1 MHEFFSVYQGNHDK
15 FLVFSS
21 LHIVILVTLCAI
33 ILSMIIFRKN
43 FRSKSDFYRYLIA
56 IISLVLE
63 CSYLVWVV
71 SVGKWDLKNSL
82 PLELC
87 EITLIL
93 CILMLIGK
101 SYKLFEVAYFWGF
114 IGSSLALIFPNLHVS
129 YHHFSFWAFMLT
141 HSLNLIALVFMMSIE
156 QYKPTRK
163 SLWVSF
169 IITNIYM
176 LSMTTINYFL
186 GSNYYYYYVFR
197 KPAPNI
203 PNLFMY
209 TNSWFFKILI
219 LEGIT
224 LIALFICYLPFA
236 LANVSKERIS

>member
-1 MHEFFSVYQGNHDK
+1 MHDFFSVYKANHEI
-15 FLVFSS
+15 FPAFSS
-21 LHIVILVTLCAI
+21 LHIVILVTICAI
-33 ILSMIIFRKN
+33 ILSIIIFKKN
-43 FRSKSDFYRYLIA
+43 LRSKNDFYRYLIA

-71 SVGKWDLKNSL
+71 SVGKWNIKTSL

-93 CILMLIGK
+93 CIIMLIGK
-101 SYKLFEVAYFWGF
+101 SYRLFKVTYSWGF
-114 IGSSLALIFPNLHVS
+114 IGSSLALLFPNLHVS
-129 YHHFSFWAFMLT
+129 YHHFTFWAFMLT
-141 HSLNLIALVFMMSIE
+141 HSLTIISLVFMMSIE
-156 QYKPTRK
+156 NYKPTRK
-163 SLWVSF
+163 SIWVSF

-176 LSMTTINYFL
+176 LFITTINYFL
-186 GSNYYYYYVFR
+186 GSNYYFYYIFS

-209 TNSWFFKILI
+209 THSWFFKILI

-224 LIALFICYLPFA
+224 LIALLICYLPFT
-236 LANVSKERIS
+236 LANVFKEK